1 MRAHARG
8 THHQKAKRRLPALL
22 SLALLLLLAS
32 FGGALAQSNGGKFV
46 IARGDPPSILDPH
59 KTGEAAA
66 DQIHVLVGGGLMALE
81 PETLGLVP
89 HLAESVEQSEDG
101 LTYTFTIRQG
111 VTFHNGDALTAEDFK
126 YTYERALDPATQSA
140 TAGDMLAN
148 VASIEVPD
156 TYTLVIHLSEPS
168 AVFLRN
174 MSYSGYLQPLSRR
187 AIEEQGENYGRA
199 PVGVGPYRFKE
210 WVAGYAITLERNP
223 DYTWAPTYFDNQ
235 GAPYP
240 DEIEVRY
247 IPEQG
252 TLVAA
257 LETGEVDLAVV
268 NAADLFIFEDDPRF
282 DVYSSLR
289 NGIGR
294 LFMFNMN
301 DAALAD
307 IRVRQAFSHAVD
319 KGFFID
325 RSLEGLGIPATSA
338 LPPSLPG
345 YDPASAETDYDFDRE
360 AAAAL
365 LDEAGWLLGADGLRH
380 KDGNPLRM
388 RIVAYSQTEVVRD
401 AELLQNQLRAIG
413 VDASVETYERA
424 LQTTMLREGDYQI
437 APLGWTY
444 GDPDVLYLLYHS
456 TQHPNGL
463 NFGAVNDPELDRL
476 LEAGRTT
483 IVDAD
488 RMLVY
493 HDVQR
498 VLNEGAYL
506 LPVYVQ
512 ETFSV
517 ASSRVEGLRFNA
529 LGGWLLHD
537 LWLNR

>member
-1 MRAHARG
+1 MNALDRG
-8 THHQKAKRRLPALL
+8 TRHRSVHPAVRAVLP
-22 SLALLLLLAS
+22 LALLLLSA
-32 FGGALAQSNGGKFV
+32 FAGTAFAQTSGGKFV

-66 DQIHVLVGGGLMALE
+66 DQIHVLLGGGLMALE
-81 PETLGLVP
+81 PELGLVP
-89 HLAESVEQSEDG
+89 HLAESVEQSADG
-101 LTYTFTIRQG
+101 LTYTFVVRQD
-111 VTFHNGDALTAEDFK
+111 VRFHNGDPLTADDFK

-140 TAGDMLAN
+140 AAGDMLAN
-148 VASIEVPD
+148 IASIEVPD
-156 TYTLVIHLSEPS
+156 EYTLVIHLSAPS

-187 AIEEQGENYGRA
+187 AIEEQGDNYGRN

-210 WVAGYAITLERNP
+210 WIAGYAITLERNP
-223 DYTWAPTYFDNQ
+223 DYDWAPAYFENQ

-252 TLVAA
+252 TLIAA
-257 LETGEVDLAVV
+257 LETGEVDLAIV
-268 NAADLFIFEDDPRF
+268 NATDLFIFEDDQRF
-282 DVYSSLR
+282 EIYSSLR

-294 LFMFNMN
+294 LFIFNLN
-301 DAALAD
+301 DPILAD
-307 IRVRQAFSHAVD
+307 LRVRQAFSHAVD
-319 KGFFID
+319 KQFFID

-345 YDPASAETDYDFDRE
+345 YDPASADSDYDFDRE

-365 LDEAGWLLGADGLRH
+365 LDEAGWLLGADGLRY
-380 KDGNPLRM
+380 KEGQPLRI

-401 AELLQNQLRAIG
+401 SELLQNQLRAVG
-413 VDASVETYERA
+413 VDVSVETYERT
-424 LQTTMLREGDYQI
+424 LQTPMLQAGDYQI

-456 TQHPNGL
+456 TQNPNGL
-463 NFGAVNDPELDRL
+463 NYGAVNDPELDRL

-483 IVDAD
+483 IIDED

-512 ETFSV
+512 ESFSV

-529 LGGWLLHD
+529 LGSWLLHD